1 MQKCKPHVDLGG
13 VLAGLSRGEYSWI
26 PHLLKDLNRIPKNA
40 GVLWS
45 EEPSEA
51 GEAHR
56 GAALQFARRVGDVW
70 PGLVERCYEA
80 NALAASVSSSAPS
93 SGVVDDENGATGGE
107 EGPYSKQQLY
117 PLPKEEDLNNWS
129 HHSSL
134 ETVAD
139 PIFRRA
145 MRGLPG
151 AVSFVFGMYQDW
163 QLIQVPKKVLEAV
176 FSTGLTTTPRRGVFF
191 VSPLCTRFRLESTEP
206 PRPENTQADSA
217 LEAAKKAPPAATD
230 DDEAEEGCACVGG
243 GLRAFLDLRIRRH
256 YQRRCVRRP

>member
-163 QLIQVPKKVLEAV
+163 QLIQ
-176 FSTGLTTTPRRGVFF
+176 
-191 VSPLCTRFRLESTEP
+191 
-206 PRPENTQADSA
+206 ADSA

-230 DDEAEEGCACVGG
+230 DDEAEEGCAPLKRSPPFSASPTARRRKVDCVLADASNSSPDG
-243 GLRAFLDLRIRRH
+243 
-256 YQRRCVRRP
+256 